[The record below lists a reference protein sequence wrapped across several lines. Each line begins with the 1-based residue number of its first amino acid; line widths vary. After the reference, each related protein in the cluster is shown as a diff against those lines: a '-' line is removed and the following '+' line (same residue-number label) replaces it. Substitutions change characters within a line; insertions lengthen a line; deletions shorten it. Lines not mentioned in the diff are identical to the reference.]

1 MESSGSV
8 GYRCRMSEYTTKGR
22 VGLDELEAVGH
33 RLIVDGYVRGD
44 SVLTPGQPIWS
55 HTHFAELKA
64 VYVDRPDLSSGKGF
78 FEKLTDQFRDASDG
92 AIQLFAELLLTNV
105 LPLSN
110 YLGRTKVSH
119 VRQVLAMMA
128 NPVAVPDE
136 IVDAVQVGAFN
147 GGTAFGVRRWSQLQ
161 LLINFGLHVNSLGD
175 ASRDMLA
182 EDPLAFRAAL
192 AEVPDPKE
200 PVQRAALHYLAFPKF
215 FRPVVNTTHRRLI
228 RDAFASYLSGSTS
241 NDVDVDLDEISRA
254 LEAEQNGP
262 IDYYIDKWK
271 SIWRPATTSV
281 PIVDDTIAEP
291 DDDGPIVAATEFQ
304 IADPD
309 QELAESLHVDLDWL
323 VRCVD
328 LLRDRPQLIFY
339 GPPGTGKTYIAKSL
353 ARHIV
358 GPDNPGNVKI
368 VQFHPAYSYED
379 FFEGFRP
386 TSQGNGQVGFELK
399 RGPMRQLTKSAREHP
414 DQLFV
419 LIIDEINRGNL
430 AKIFGELY
438 FLLEYRDEAIDLMY
452 SPEGEEPFYLP
463 RNVIIIATMNTADRS
478 IALVDTAMRRRF
490 AFVPLHPQQEPTRSM
505 LRRWLA
511 ARKYPS
517 RVADLHAALNAA
529 IGDPDFQIGPSYF
542 MRPAVHSDGGLARVW
557 QTAIV
562 PLLEEFHFGDHTVD
576 ITARYG
582 LEALE
587 KTLPANG

>member
-1 MESSGSV
+1 
-8 GYRCRMSEYTTKGR
+8 MSEYTTKGR
-22 VGLDELEAVGH
+22 TGLDELEAVGR

-44 SVLTPGQPIWS
+44 SVLTPGHLIWS
-55 HTHFAELKA
+55 RAHFAELKE
-64 VYVDRPDLSSGKGF
+64 VYVDRPDVSSGKGF
-78 FEKLTDQFRDASDG
+78 FEKLTDQFSDASDG

-110 YLGRTKVSH
+110 YLGRTKASH
-119 VRQVLAMMA
+119 VQQVLNMMTE
-128 NPVAVPDE
+128 PVAVPDD
-136 IVDAVQVGAFN
+136 VVAAVQVGAFN

-161 LLINFGLHVNSLGD
+161 LLIYFGLHVHLLSD
-175 ASRDMLA
+175 AERSTLA

-200 PVQRAALHYLAFPKF
+200 PVQRVALQYLAFPKF
-215 FRPVVNTTHRRLI
+215 FRPIVNTTHRRLI

-254 LEAEQNGP
+254 IEAEQNGP
-262 IDYYIDKWK
+262 IDYYSARWK
-271 SIWRPATTSV
+271 PIWQPATSSATAV
-281 PIVDDTIAEP
+281 IDEVIAEVGGGLIP
-291 DDDGPIVAATEFQ
+291 AATEFQ

-309 QELAESLHVDLDWL
+309 QELADSLHVDLDWL

-339 GPPGTGKTYIAKSL
+339 GPPGTGKTYIARSL
-353 ARHIV
+353 ARHIA
-358 GPDNPGNVKI
+358 GPDNAGNVKI

-386 TSQGNGQVGFELK
+386 APQGNGQVGFELK
-399 RGPMRQLTKSAREHP
+399 PGPMRQLTDSARKHP

-452 SPEGEEPFYLP
+452 SSQGDEPFYLP
-463 RNVIIIATMNTADRS
+463 RNVVVIGTMNTADRS

-490 AFVPLHPQQEPTRSM
+490 AFVALHPQQEPTRSM

-511 ARKYPS
+511 ARNYPS

-542 MRPAVHSDGGLARVW
+542 MRPAVHSAGGLAQVW
-557 QTAIV
+557 ETAIV
-562 PLLEEFHFGDHTVD
+562 PLLEEFHFGDHAVD

-582 LEALE
+582 LAALE
-587 KTLPANG
+587 KALASGE